1 VVTFPQQSLL
11 TTTDNLWNR
20 ETPTVFV
27 EDHPRHNYHPSTGE
41 ITFGSGKKTKIHCKR
56 LFSIYYFKFMM
67 PNFTDG

>member
-41 ITFGSGKKTKIHCKR
+41 ITFGSGKKKLRSTAKG
-56 LFSIYYFKFMM
+56 YFQFI
-67 PNFTDG
+67 TSSL